1 MRSLSATVSK
11 EVCDRSIAQFAARRI
26 CDELRLSVPK
36 ISLNEAGIGVI
47 AASGKLRKLLIK

>member
-1 MRSLSATVSK
+1 MCRAAVSK

-36 ISLNEAGIGVI
+36 ISLTEAGIGI
-47 AASGKLRKLLIK
+47 KTGSGKLRKLLIK